1 MLVSPAELAAIKG
14 CSRASVSE
22 AMKLRIKGAIV
33 ESDGRRMLDRDLAL
47 ELWDRNTR
55 RNNNARIGAAGK
67 ARDRR
72 PAKAPARTPAPA
84 PPPADPPAAK
94 AQPAQVL
101 TTAAAA
107 VAAEVMKLPD
117 DAIPGLDESMERK
130 EHYRAELAKV
140 QALQARKEVGSVR
153 EMEREAFALGKAVR
167 EGVLAIIPRIGADL
181 AAMGD
186 RFEIEQLLEVEL
198 TTALRMLANG

>member
-22 AMKLRIKGAIV
+22 AMRARIKGAIV

-72 PAKAPARTPAPA
+72 PAKAPARTH
-84 PPPADPPAAK
+84 PPADPPSAK
-94 AQPAQVL
+94 APPAQVL

-140 QALQARKEVGSVR
+140 QALRERGEVGSIR
-153 EMEREAFALGKAVR
+153 DMEREAFALGKAVK

>member
-1 MLVSPAELAAIKG
+1 VPVLIKPAELAAIKG
-14 CSRASVSE
+14 VSRPTVSE
-22 AMKLRIKGAIV
+22 AMKSRIKAAIV
-33 ESDGRRMLDRDLAL
+33 EQGGRRMLDRDLAL

-55 RNNNARIGAAGK
+55 RNNNAKIGAAGK

-72 PAKAPARTPAPA
+72 PAA
-84 PPPADPPAAK
+84 PPSPSPATRAA
-94 AQPAQVL
+94 APEVL

-140 QALQARKEVGSVR
+140 QALRERGEVGSIR
-153 EMEREAFALGKAVR
+153 DMEREAFALGKAVK

-186 RFEIEQLLEVEL
+186 RFEIEQLLEAEL